1 MKTTASQTSSSPARR
16 RPARSTPTP
25 DTTASHTT
33 AARQRHAHK
42 DEIRT
47 AAAILDEH
55 KTYVAARRAA
65 AVCES
70 ELVKLAL
77 EHSRTGLAQFAT
89 EAEAACEAEPS
100 LCSDCDYQDLN
111 RGQREVLDAVIE
123 ATTEWHVDALADLIS
138 EAEDEDEVERILAA
152 DLNDLGWD
160 HDADIADTQAEIDS
174 LVDDEEDGNED

>member
-1 MKTTASQTSSSPARR
+1 M
-16 RPARSTPTP
+16 STDFDADDAADDFRNDDHSGINAWVT
-25 DTTASHTT
+25 DTF
-33 AARQRHAHK
+33 
-42 DEIRT
+42 
-47 AAAILDEH
+47 
-55 KTYVAARRAA
+55 
-65 AVCES
+65 
-70 ELVKLAL
+70 LA
-77 EHSRTGLAQFAT
+77 
-89 EAEAACEAEPS
+89 
-100 LCSDCDYQDLN
+100 DIDYEDLN